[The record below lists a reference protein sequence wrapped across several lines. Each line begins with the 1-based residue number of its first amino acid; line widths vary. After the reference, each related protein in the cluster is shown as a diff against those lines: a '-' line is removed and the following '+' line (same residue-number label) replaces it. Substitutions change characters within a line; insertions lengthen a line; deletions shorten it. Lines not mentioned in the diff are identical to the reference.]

1 ARFEPT
7 KSLTFSSDIWSLA
20 CTIWDI
26 VAQKTL
32 FEGIM
37 TDEDDM
43 TYRFEKTV
51 QQARIEARMPSVES
65 EEQDALLAMLR
76 SMLCF
81 QPENR
86 PSAQQVLESEWMVN
100 WALPEYEK
108 IRNSRL

>member
-1 ARFEPT
+1 
-7 KSLTFSSDIWSLA
+7 
-20 CTIWDI
+20 
-26 VAQKTL
+26 
-32 FEGIM
+32 
-37 TDEDDM
+37 
-43 TYRFEKTV
+43 
-51 QQARIEARMPSVES
+51 MPSVES